1 MPRVS
6 DKVRLFRSLPSSR
19 PSQVTR
25 FFFNFQIAIL
35 TFEEARRADRDN
47 ERYPTP
53 EPERPASPQAGPQDQ
68 KTLTGS
74 LKRAPSLKSVQNL
87 KREKL
92 VNDDEQLEAA
102 IEYMD
107 LDAEAQSGER
117 FD

>member
-1 MPRVS
+1 MIDKLPRDVS
-6 DKVRLFRSLPSSR
+6 SSHI
-19 PSQVTR
+19 PVFS
-25 FFFNFQIAIL
+25 AIL

-53 EPERPASPQAGPQDQ
+53 EPERPASPQAME
-68 KTLTGS
+68 TRTGS

-92 VNDDEQLEAA
+92 AADDSLEAQ

-107 LDAEAQSGER
+107 LDMDEEAKSGER